1 MPISVPSRDMPK
13 LTLPLRLNALH
24 CLIQALFI
32 RLLLSMA
39 LAASCRSKK
48 KVTEKLTDTFEKNL
62 LLT

>member
-1 MPISVPSRDMPK
+1 MPK